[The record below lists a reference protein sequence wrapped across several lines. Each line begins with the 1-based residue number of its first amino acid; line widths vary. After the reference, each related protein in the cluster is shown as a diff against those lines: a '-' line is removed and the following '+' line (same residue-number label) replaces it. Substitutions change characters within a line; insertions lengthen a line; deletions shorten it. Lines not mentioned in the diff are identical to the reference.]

1 MKPVFIIA
9 EVGMAHDGSLGVAH
23 AFIDAVADTG
33 VDAIKYQTHIAE
45 AESTDA
51 EPFRVNFSYED
62 VNRFSY
68 WKRTQFTREQW
79 QALRKHSLEKGLEFM
94 STPFSLEAVELLKGI
109 GVQKWKVGSAE
120 ASYASLIDTLVS
132 FRQPI
137 FLSTGL
143 VGFTE
148 IEKLVK
154 RVQHLSPDLT
164 LMQCTTM
171 YPSPPERVGLNVLQ
185 EFRERY
191 SYPVGLSD
199 HSGTIFP
206 GLASVAL
213 GASAVEVH
221 VTLSENMFGPDV
233 QASLTI
239 ENLKNL
245 VTGIRFLEKVQAYPV
260 DKEQVQR
267 ELVATAQVF
276 SRSCYAGRNLTE
288 GDKVCESDIV
298 MKKAGNKSFDVSE
311 IVGKRL
317 NRDIVADTPI
327 NKEDVE

>member
-1 MKPVFIIA
+1 
-9 EVGMAHDGSLGVAH
+9 
-23 AFIDAVADTG
+23 
-33 VDAIKYQTHIAE
+33 
-45 AESTDA
+45 
-51 EPFRVNFSYED
+51 
-62 VNRFSY
+62 
-68 WKRTQFTREQW
+68 
-79 QALRKHSLEKGLEFM
+79 
-94 STPFSLEAVELLKGI
+94 
-109 GVQKWKVGSAE
+109 
-120 ASYASLIDTLVS
+120 LIDTLVS
-132 FRQPI
+132 LRQPI

-185 EFRERY
+185 EFRDRY